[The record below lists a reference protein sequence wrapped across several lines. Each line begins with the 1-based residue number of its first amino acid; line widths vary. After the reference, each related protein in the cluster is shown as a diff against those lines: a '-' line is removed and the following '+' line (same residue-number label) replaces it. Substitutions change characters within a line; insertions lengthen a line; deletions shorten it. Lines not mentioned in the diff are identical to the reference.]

1 VSAGL
6 FPDKVAVVTGAGSGI
21 GRELAIQLASRGA
34 RLALSD
40 INMEGLVETAALCGP
55 GTEVRTYRLDTS
67 KREAIFAHAE
77 EVRRDF
83 GTAHFIFNNAGVT
96 MAATFENMTPDEME
110 WLLSIDLYGVIWG
123 SKAFLPMM
131 LAQGEGHIVNISSVF
146 GFIGYP
152 AQSAY
157 NIAKFGV
164 RGLNECLW
172 RELEGSGVKA
182 VSVHPGGIKTNL
194 AKAAPMGK
202 HAGKVEMAMMEKTDK
217 LLVTP
222 PAECVFAI
230 LDGIAHGRDRIVV
243 GKLSSIASWLP
254 RLFPRRYH
262 GILQALGI

>member
-1 VSAGL
+1 MRTDL
-6 FPDKVAVVTGAGSGI
+6 FRDKVAVVTGAGSGI
-21 GRELAIQLASRGA
+21 GRELAIQLAARGA

-40 INMEGLVETAALCGP
+40 RNPDGVNETARLCVGADAR
-55 GTEVRTYRLDTS
+55 VYSLDVST
-67 KREAIFAHAE
+67 RQAIFAHAA

-96 MAATFENMTPDEME
+96 LAATFEHITPDEMT
-110 WLLSIDLYGVIWG
+110 WLLDIDLYGVIWG

-131 LAQGEGHIVNISSVF
+131 LAQREGHIVNISSIF

-182 VSVHPGGIKTNL
+182 VSVHPGGIKTNF

-202 HAGKVEMAMMEKTDK
+202 HAGETERAVMELTDK
-217 LLVTP
+217 LLITP
-222 PAECVFAI
+222 AADCAFAI
-230 LDGIAHGRDRIVV
+230 LDGIARGRDRIVT
-243 GKLSSIASWLP
+243 GKASKLAEWLP

-262 GILQALGI
+262 AIMSMLGI